1 MTSFTESQRMFDS
14 TFNKIIILLVT
25 VLLGKIAYTNIT
37 EGFQTSSIL
46 SLILLP
52 LCIVLFVVFRVKT
65 EINKDDIKVRIT
77 PFNLTN
83 QTISWKDTKKVEVV
97 EYSAIKEY
105 GGWGYR
111 RSKTGRAINPS
122 GKFGLKIHYKD
133 GTHLLIGTR
142 KPEELKNFI
151 QSIKK

>member
-1 MTSFTESQRMFDS
+1 MNTYTESQRMFDS
-14 TFNKIIILLVT
+14 TFNKIIILLV
-25 VLLGKIAYTNIT
+25 VALFGKILYSNIS

-46 SLILLP
+46 SLVLLP
-52 LCIVLFVVFRVKT
+52 LCIILFVVFKVKT
-65 EINKDDIKVRIT
+65 SISKESIQVKIV

-83 QTISWKDTKKVEVV
+83 QTILWNETKKVEVV

-111 RSKTGRAINPS
+111 RSKTGKAINPS
-122 GKFGLKIHYKD
+122 GKFGLKIYFKD

-142 KPEELKNFI
+142 KPDELKEFLK
-151 QSIKK
+151 SIKK

>member
-1 MTSFTESQRMFDS
+1 MFDS
-14 TFNKIIILLVT
+14 TFNKIIILLVV
-25 VLLGKIAYTNIT
+25 VLFGKILYTNIT

-52 LCIVLFVVFRVKT
+52 LCIVLFIVFKVKT
-65 EINKDDIKVRIT
+65 NITKESINVKIV

-83 QTISWKDTKKVEVV
+83 QTILWSDTKKVEVV

-111 RSKTGRAINPS
+111 RSKTGKAINPS
-122 GKFGLKIHYKD
+122 GKHGLKIHFKD
-133 GTHLLIGTR
+133 GTHLLVGTR
-142 KPEELKNFI
+142 RPDELSEFIKN
-151 QSIKK
+151 IKK

>member
-1 MTSFTESQRMFDS
+1 MNFTESQRMFDS
-14 TFNKIIILLVT
+14 TFNKIIILLV
-25 VLLGKIAYTNIT
+25 VILFGKILYTNIT

-52 LCIVLFVVFRVKT
+52 LCIILFVVFRVKT
-65 EINKDDIKVRIT
+65 EVSKDGIHVRIT

-83 QTISWKDTKKVEVV
+83 QMITWKETTKVEVV

-111 RSKTGRAINPS
+111 RSKTGKAINPS
-122 GKFGLKIHYKD
+122 GKFGLKIHFKD
-133 GTHLLIGTR
+133 GKHLLVGTR
-142 KPEELKNFI
+142 KPDELKSFLKT
-151 QSIKK
+151 IKK